1 MTTRIFSADSPPA
14 PIIRDLTP
22 RDIGDLRFGLWSRLT
37 NDEVAREVARFPGR
51 SAWLPDSREYAIVTP
66 WRHRF
71 EVANVIE
78 LSAVRHPSQL
88 LRAVADRC
96 ELLDAHVVI
105 SIEIDEIREPAFYGR
120 AGFRFLEEVIT
131 YELDCRVAPASV
143 EPKRLTFR
151 LMDVQNA
158 DDLRL
163 LLEIDHATFP
173 WLWWNS
179 EQEFRSYTDL
189 PGVELFVGYLGSE
202 PVSYVGLTSY
212 LGWGHLDR
220 IAVMPGNQGLGLG
233 SEALSFAV
241 GRLRQLG
248 ALKVGLSTQRQNG
261 TSQRL
266 YERFGFKRGVSNDYK
281 LYGRVL
287 KLPDGIRDIT
297 TSD

>member
-1 MTTRIFSADSPPA
+1 MTIRTLSADSPPA

-22 RDIGDLRFGLWSRLT
+22 RDIGELRFGLWSRLT
-37 NDEVAREVARFPGR
+37 NAEVSREVARFPGR
-51 SAWLPDSREYAIVTP
+51 SAWLPDTREYAIVTP
-66 WRHRF
+66 WRNRF

-78 LSAVRHPSQL
+78 LSAVRHPSHL
-88 LRAVADRC
+88 LRAVAERC
-96 ELLDAHVVI
+96 DQLDAHVVI

-131 YELDCRVAPASV
+131 YELDCRVAPPRTAP
-143 EPKRLTFR
+143 EHLNFK
-151 LMDVQNA
+151 LMDVQNE

-163 LLEIDHATFP
+163 LLDIDHTTFP

-179 EQEFRSYTDL
+179 EQEFRSYTEL
-189 PGVELFVGYLGSE
+189 PGVELFVGYLGPE
-202 PVSYVGLTSY
+202 PVAYVGLTSY

-220 IAVMPGNQGLGLG
+220 IAVMPGNQGRGLG

-241 GRLRQLG
+241 SRLRQLG
-248 ALKVGLSTQRQNG
+248 ALKVGLSTQRQNV

-266 YERFGFKRGVSNDYK
+266 YERSGFKRGISNDYK

-287 KLPDGIRDIT
+287 KLPDGVRDIT
-297 TSD
+297 TAD